1 MTRRGRYV
9 VAAIVVAVVAGFALL
24 FPFGT
29 WVRQSSQLAS
39 TSRQLAAL
47 RNSDKALAAQ
57 AKSLTTNAEIAYLAH
72 KDYGLVAPGQQA
84 YVILPTTT
92 TTAPARKG

>member
-1 MTRRGRYV
+1 M
-9 VAAIVVAVVAGFALL
+9 VAGLVTAVIAGFALL

-29 WVRQSSQLAS
+29 WVRQSAELAS
-39 TSRQLAAL
+39 TSHQLSAL
-47 RNSDKALAAQ
+47 QAQDKALAAQ
-57 AKSLTTNAEIAYLAH
+57 AKALRTNADIAYLAH

-92 TTAPARKG
+92 TTVASSGRG